1 MVAGCQG
8 EFEIKMA
15 TINQNENKQKA
26 RAAQD
31 FVPIKEIRDG
41 VAILK
46 GGGLRLVL
54 IASSVNFALK
64 SEDEQTAML
73 LQYQNFLNSLDF
85 HIQIFIESRKLDIR
99 PYLETLEALEKDQLN
114 DLLKIQTREYIE
126 FIKKFTESTNIMS
139 KTFFVVVP
147 YDPPIFS
154 QRTGFWRKI
163 FPGRPKAG
171 EGSGQADNF
180 DEQRTQLEQR
190 AGVVEQGLARVGVR
204 VVELGTQELVELFFK
219 IFNPGET
226 TAPTLG

>member
-1 MVAGCQG
+1 MQNT
-8 EFEIKMA
+8 KQ
-15 TINQNENKQKA
+15 NQSKA

-46 GGGLRLVL
+46 TGGLRLVL
-54 IASSVNFALK
+54 IASSINFALK
-64 SEDEQTAML
+64 SEDEQTALL

-85 HIQIFIESRKLDIR
+85 HIQIFVQSRKLDIR
-99 PYLETLEALEKDQLN
+99 PYLETLGTLEKEQLN

-126 FIKKFTESTNIMS
+126 FIKNFTESTNIMS

-154 QRTGFWRKI
+154 QRTGLLRRL
-163 FPGRPKAG
+163 FPGRPKGG
-171 EGSGQADNF
+171 EQGEDSADSF
-180 DEQRTQLEQR
+180 SEHRTQLEQR
-190 AGVVEQGLARVGVR
+190 AGVVEQGLARIGIR
-204 VVELGTQELVELFFK
+204 VAELGTQELVEMFFK
-219 IFNPGET
+219 IFNPGEI

>member
-1 MVAGCQG
+1 MPN
-8 EFEIKMA
+8 
-15 TINQNENKQKA
+15 INQNENKQKA

-46 GGGLRLVL
+46 NGGLRLVL

-85 HIQIFIESRKLDIR
+85 HIQIFVESRKLDIR

-154 QRTGFWRKI
+154 QRTGFLRRL
-163 FPGRPKAG
+163 FPGRPKESDNG
-171 EGSGQADNF
+171 GVGQVDNF

-226 TAPTLG
+226 VAPTLG

>member
-1 MVAGCQG
+1 MPN
-8 EFEIKMA
+8 
-15 TINQNENKQKA
+15 INQNENKQKA

-46 GGGLRLVL
+46 NGGLRLVL

-85 HIQIFIESRKLDIR
+85 HIQIFVESRKLDIR

-154 QRTGFWRKI
+154 QRTGFLRRL
-163 FPGRPKAG
+163 FPGRPKESDNG
-171 EGSGQADNF
+171 GVGQVDNF

-219 IFNPGET
+219 IFNPGESV
-226 TAPTLG
+226 APTLG

>member
-1 MVAGCQG
+1 MPN
-8 EFEIKMA
+8 
-15 TINQNENKQKA
+15 INQNENKQKA

-46 GGGLRLVL
+46 NGGLRLVL

-85 HIQIFIESRKLDIR
+85 HIQIFVESRKLDIR
-99 PYLETLEALEKDQLN
+99 PYLETLEALEKDQVN

-154 QRTGFWRKI
+154 QRTGFLRRL
-163 FPGRPKAG
+163 FPGRPKESDNG
-171 EGSGQADNF
+171 GVGQVDNF

-226 TAPTLG
+226 VAPTLS

>member
-1 MVAGCQG
+1 MQNT
-8 EFEIKMA
+8 KQ
-15 TINQNENKQKA
+15 NQNKA

-54 IASSVNFALK
+54 IASSINFALK
-64 SEDEQTAML
+64 SEEEQTALL

-85 HIQIFIESRKLDIR
+85 HIQIFVQSRKLDIR
-99 PYLETLEALEKDQLN
+99 PYLETLETLEKEQLN

-126 FIKKFTESTNIMS
+126 FIKNFTESTNIMS

-154 QRTGFWRKI
+154 QRTGLLRKL
-163 FPGRPKAG
+163 FPGRAKLG
-171 EGSGQADNF
+171 ETGEEGATDNF
-180 DEQRTQLEQR
+180 DEHRTQLEPR
-190 AGVVEQGLARVGVR
+190 GSGVEQGLARLGVR
-204 VVELGTQELVELFFK
+204 VVELGTQEFVELFFK
-219 IFNPGET
+219 IFNPGEVS
-226 TAPTLG
+226 APNLG